1 MDHLR
6 PERGKDT
13 KGEVRVWPAG
23 TRAEVKGLGDRTE
36 NSMVG

>member
-1 MDHLR
+1 MDHVRL
-6 PERGKDT
+6 ERGEDT

-23 TRAEVKGLGDRTE
+23 THVKVKGLGDRTE